1 MILRLLSDALLVIA
15 LVGLI
20 ASTVYLLLAAVA
32 TLRFR
37 ASRSRR
43 GAASRN
49 VPSVSILKPVHG
61 AEPRL
66 EECLESFFGQR
77 YPQFEIVFGSRDRGD
92 AALDT
97 INKLT
102 LKYPHVPTKIVIA
115 GRPVYPNAKVSTL
128 EAIIREA
135 SFPCLV
141 IADSDARVGLDCLA
155 EVTGPLD
162 DPGVGLVTCLYRG
175 VPTGGLSSRLEA
187 LGMSVE
193 LASGVLVANMLEGM
207 RFALG
212 PTSAIRA
219 DVLDTIGGIGSLGEY
234 CADDY
239 VLGQRVHAAG
249 STVVLSPYVIDHVA
263 VNRSFRASVAHQL
276 RWNRSTRF
284 SRPWG
289 HVGSVLTFAMPFG
302 VAGFAAAAA
311 LGRMSWAVGLA
322 CAAVLNRVLQ
332 CLIVGWGAVRDP
344 ECLKYCW
351 IYPLRDVTGFLV
363 WCGSLCGTGIVWR
376 NERYDLTAGG
386 RLRRREPPAPV
397 PIAAADHEAA
407 GPDPELVEGLRP
419 EPVEGERGRRALG

>member
-1 MILRLLSDALLVIA
+1 MILRLLSDTLLVIA
-15 LVGLI
+15 LVGLM

-37 ASRSRR
+37 ASRSGR

-49 VPSVSILKPVHG
+49 VPPVSILKPVHG

-97 INKLT
+97 INQLT

-115 GRPVYPNAKVSTL
+115 GSPVYPNAKVSTL

-141 IADSDARVGLDCLA
+141 IADSDARVGPDCLA

-219 DVLDTIGGIGSLGEY
+219 DVLHTIGGIGSLGEY

-239 VLGQRVHAAG
+239 VLGQKVHQLGWKVA
-249 STVVLSPYVIDHVA
+249 LSPHVIEHV
-263 VNRSFRASVAHQL
+263 VISREFQPSILHQI
-276 RWNRSTRF
+276 RWMKSTRF
-284 SRPWG
+284 SRG
-289 HVGSVLTFAMPFG
+289 LAHIGTGLTFATPY
-302 VAGFAAAAA
+302 GFLAAAGA
-311 LGRMSWAVGLA
+311 LIAQQPALAMALIGWAVT
-322 CAAVLNRVLQ
+322 NRILMA
-332 CLIVGWGAVRDP
+332 LISGWGVVRDP
-344 ECLKYCW
+344 RA
-351 IYPLRDVTGFLV
+351 LRDCWLYPVRDLMGFCF
-363 WCGSLCGTGIVWR
+363 WCASFIGDTVVWR
-376 NERYDLTAGG
+376 QDVYRLEPGG
-386 RLRRREPPAPV
+386 KMKRIEPS
-397 PIAAADHEAA
+397 AAEKPESEAVA
-407 GPDPELVEGLRP
+407 VDNL
-419 EPVEGERGRRALG
+419 A